1 MSSCVAELDAILQSM
16 LIMKAPGVSG
26 SKISSITQ
34 LCNAN
39 IQVGCLSIVCAKG
52 HDYGYVAD
60 TIDTQSESVLIQ
72 KIYTHFKKAPGTH
85 KLGVLY
91 VVDSVTRSWVEQAR
105 KAGQQP
111 GPSAA
116 YGTYG
121 AGVYR
126 VTELLPM
133 LMTDITNSAPE
144 DQKVRSISRIF
155 PSHVASCI
163 RVEDLHIPL
172 LGSQAAVIAVQ
183 SSKARFKNLGIL
195 NLRMT
200 MCDRL
205 ESRNSLISGSVETR
219 FQSRCSQISSRS

>member
-1 MSSCVAELDAILQSM
+1 MRCSRKSID
-16 LIMKAPGVSG
+16 
-26 SKISSITQ
+26 SITQ
-34 LCNAN
+34 IGINQDVVLRCRARCYPAVDAHNESTWSLWVQDQQHNSAVQCQHPGQLCLHMW
-39 IQVGCLSIVCAKG
+39 Q
-52 HDYGYVAD
+52 HDGDFAD
-60 TIDTQSESVLIQ
+60 MIDTQSESVLIQ

-144 DQKVRSISRIF
+144 DQKVRSISRIS
-155 PSHVASCI
+155 PSHVTSCI
-163 RVEDLHIPL
+163 KNGQSHISVV
-172 LGSQAAVIAVQ
+172 SQVAVIACQ
-183 SSKARFKNLGIL
+183 SLRASLQRFRYRQL
-195 NLRMT
+195 T
-200 MCDRL
+200 YDY
-205 ESRNSLISGSVETR
+205 V
-219 FQSRCSQISSRS
+219 